1 MEEINFKP
9 SESLAMLK
17 SRRILWAALSFA
29 LLLGSCKEDE
39 DVKPSDTLIAKAGAD
54 QNVNAGSIVTLDG
67 SASTDS
73 GNKPFEFSWAFSK
86 RPTGSTA
93 NLTSA
98 TTAKPTFTA
107 DLPGEYEVELAISN
121 ANGQSKDKVLITAT
135 AIEPIIIDANIKAK
149 TTLADRIDNP
159 GIPDYI
165 VNANVSVNAE
175 LEIKPGVVIAFARDT
190 RLEIN
195 DNGGILNA
203 KGDSTKP
210 IRLIGKETT
219 KGFWA
224 GVTFRSSSS
233 ANTLEYVQV
242 LHAGSK
248 PLYGTTKAGMA
259 VLGSGRAEVN
269 IRHCLFEQNAG
280 YGLYLEHAVILG
292 AFEKNNF
299 KDNTEA
305 GILLGAE
312 NVKNLDTDSKFT
324 NGNGRN
330 VVEIYASSLAKN
342 AASEVIW
349 KGFKD
354 KTPYSILEN
363 VTSDANWKLLP
374 GVIIEIGRAGYINI
388 DGGYI
393 NAVGTETSK
402 IVIRGAENT
411 AAYWKG
417 ILCFS
422 TSDQNVFENAE
433 ISGGGNIPIVSGKKA
448 NIAVYGGQSRMTIR
462 KSVIS
467 NSGGYGIFV
476 NYQGTINADV
486 ETANTFKD
494 NAQAKLLKE

>member
-1 MEEINFKP
+1 
-9 SESLAMLK
+9 MLK
-17 SRRILWAALSFA
+17 TRRILWAALSFT

-39 DVKPSDTLIAKAGAD
+39 DVKPSNTLTAKAGAD
-54 QNVNAGSIVTLDG
+54 QNVNAGSVVNLDG

-73 GNKPFEFSWAFSK
+73 EAKPFEFSWAFSK
-86 RPTGSTA
+86 KPAGSTA
-93 NLTSA
+93 NLASA

-107 DLPGEYEVELAISN
+107 DLAGEYEVELTVSN
-121 ANGQSKDKVLITAT
+121 ANGQSKDKVLITVIL
-135 AIEPIIIDANIKAK
+135 IEPAVIDANIKAK
-149 TTLADRIDNP
+149 LTLNDRVDNP
-159 GIPDYI
+159 AVPDYI

-195 DNGGILNA
+195 DNGGILIA
-203 KGDSTKP
+203 KGEAEKP
-210 IRLIGKETT
+210 IRFIGKETT
-219 KGFWA
+219 KGFWS

-248 PLYGTTKAGMA
+248 PLYSTTKAGMA
-259 VLGSGRAEVN
+259 VLGSQAEVN
-269 IRHCLFEQNAG
+269 IKNCLFEANAG
-280 YGLYLEHAVILG
+280 YGLYIQQGVSLAS
-292 AFEKNNF
+292 FEKNNF

-324 NGNGRN
+324 DGNGRN
-330 VVEIYASSLAKN
+330 VVEIFASALPKN
-342 AASEVIW
+342 AANEVVW

-354 KTPYSILEN
+354 KTPYRILEN

-374 GVIIEIGRAGYINI
+374 GVTIEVGRAGFITI
-388 DGGYI
+388 DDGYF
-393 NAVGTETSK
+393 NAVGTETNK

-417 ILCFS
+417 MICFS
-422 TSDQNVFENAE
+422 TSDQNVIEHAE
-433 ISGGGNIPIVSGKKA
+433 VSGGGNIAIVSGKKA
-448 NIAVYGGQSRMTIR
+448 NIAVYGGQARMAIR

-476 NYQGTINADV
+476 NYQATINADV
-486 ETANTFKD
+486 ETVNTFKD

>member
-1 MEEINFKP
+1 
-9 SESLAMLK
+9 MLK
-17 SRRILWAALSFA
+17 SRNILWAALSFA

-39 DVKPSDTLIAKAGAD
+39 EVTPSNTLTAKAGAD
-54 QNVNAGSIVTLDG
+54 QNVHVGDIVALDASG
-67 SASTDS
+67 STDS
-73 GNKPFEFSWAFSK
+73 ENKPFDFRWDFIKKPAA
-86 RPTGSTA
+86 STA
-93 NLTSA
+93 NLSSVVA
-98 TTAKPTFTA
+98 AKPTFTA
-107 DLPGEYEVELAISN
+107 DQPGEYELELTITN
-121 ANGQSKDKVLITAT
+121 ANGQSKDKVVITAMV
-135 AIEPIIIDANIKAK
+135 IEPIILEANIKAK
-149 TTLADRIDNP
+149 TTLADRIANP
-159 GIPDYI
+159 AIPDYI

-195 DNGGILNA
+195 DNGGILIA
-203 KGDSTKP
+203 KGDSAKP

-248 PLYGTTKAGMA
+248 PLYSTTRAGMA
-259 VLGSGRAEVN
+259 VLGSNRAEVN
-269 IRHCLFEQNAG
+269 IKNCLFEQNAG
-280 YGLYLEHAVILG
+280 YGLYLDQAVILG
-292 AFEKNNF
+292 SFAKNNF

-305 GILLGAE
+305 GILMDAE
-312 NVKNLDTDSKFT
+312 NVKNLDIDSKFT

-330 VVEIYASSLAKN
+330 VVELYASSLPKN
-342 AASEVIW
+342 ATMEVVW

-354 KTPYSILEN
+354 KTPYRILEN

-374 GVIIEIGRAGYINI
+374 GVTIEVGRAGHITI
-388 DGGYI
+388 DDGYF
-393 NAVGTETSK
+393 NAMGTETNK
-402 IVIRGAENT
+402 IIIRGAENT

-417 ILCFS
+417 MICFS
-422 TSDQNVFENAE
+422 TSDQNIIENAE
-433 ISGGGNIPIVSGKKA
+433 ISGGGNIAIVSGKKA

-476 NYQGTINADV
+476 NYQATVNADI
-486 ETANTFKD
+486 ETVNTFKD

>member
-1 MEEINFKP
+1 
-9 SESLAMLK
+9 MLK
-17 SRRILWAALSFA
+17 TKRILWAALSFA

-39 DVKPSDTLIAKAGAD
+39 EVKPSDTLTAKAGAD
-54 QNVNAGSIVTLDG
+54 QNVNAGSVVKLDG
-67 SASTDS
+67 SASVDS
-73 GNKPFEFSWAFSK
+73 ENKPFEFSWTFSK
-86 RPTGSTA
+86 KPAGSAA
-93 NLTSA
+93 NLASA
-98 TTAKPTFTA
+98 NTAKPTFTA
-107 DLPGEYEVELAISN
+107 DVAGEYEVELTISN
-121 ANGQSKDKVLITAT
+121 ANGLSKDKVLITAT
-135 AIEPIIIDANIKAK
+135 VIDPIVIDANIRAK
-149 TTLADRIDNP
+149 LTLNDRIDNP
-159 GIPDYI
+159 AIPDYV

-195 DNGGILNA
+195 DNGGILIA
-203 KGDSTKP
+203 KGDSAKP
-210 IRLIGKETT
+210 IRFIGKETT

-224 GVTFRSSSS
+224 GVTFRSSNS

-248 PLYGTTKAGMA
+248 PLYATTKAGMA

-269 IRHCLFEQNAG
+269 IKHCLFEQNAG

-305 GILLGAE
+305 GILMGAE

-324 NGNGRN
+324 NGNGRD
-330 VVEIYASSLAKN
+330 VVEIFASSLPKN
-342 AASEVIW
+342 TTTEVVW

-354 KTPYSILEN
+354 KTPYRFLEN

-374 GVIIEIGRAGYINI
+374 GVTIEVARGGFITIDDGYF
-388 DGGYI
+388 
-393 NAVGTETSK
+393 NAVGTETNK
-402 IVIRGAENT
+402 IVIRGIENT

-417 ILCFS
+417 MICFS
-422 TSDQNVFENAE
+422 TSDKNILENAE
-433 ISGGGNIPIVSGKKA
+433 VSGGGNIAIVSGKKA
-448 NIAVYGGQSRMTIR
+448 NIAIYGGQSRMTIR
-462 KSVIS
+462 KSVIA

-476 NYQGTINADV
+476 NYQGTVNGDV
-486 ETANTFKD
+486 ETVNTFKD

>member
-1 MEEINFKP
+1 
-9 SESLAMLK
+9 MLK
-17 SRRILWAALSFA
+17 ARRILWATLSFA

-39 DVKPSDTLIAKAGAD
+39 EVKPSDTLTAKAGAD
-54 QNVNAGSIVTLDG
+54 QNVNAGSVVTLDG

-73 GNKPFEFSWAFSK
+73 ENKPFDFSWAFTK
-86 RPTGSTA
+86 KPAGSAA
-93 NLTSA
+93 NLASA

-107 DLPGEYEVELAISN
+107 DVAGDYEVELTISN
-121 ANGQSKDKVLITAT
+121 ANGQSKDKVVITA
-135 AIEPIIIDANIKAK
+135 AVIEPIVIDAQIRAK
-149 TTLADRIDNP
+149 LTLNDRIDNP
-159 GIPDYI
+159 AIPDYI

-195 DNGGILNA
+195 DGGGVLLA
-203 KGDSTKP
+203 KGDSAKP
-210 IRLIGKETT
+210 IRFIGKETT
-219 KGFWA
+219 KGFWS

-248 PLYGTTKAGMA
+248 PLFSTTKAGMA
-259 VLGSGRAEVN
+259 VLGSQAEVN
-269 IRHCLFEQNAG
+269 IKHCLFEANAG
-280 YGLYLEHAVILG
+280 YGLYIQDGVALAS
-292 AFEKNNF
+292 FEKNNF

-305 GILLGAE
+305 GLLLSAE
-312 NVKNLDTDSKFT
+312 NVQNLDTDSKFT

-330 VVEIYASSLAKN
+330 VVEITASSLPKN
-342 AASEVIW
+342 ATTEVIW

-354 KTPYSILEN
+354 KTPYRILEH

-374 GVIIEIGRAGYINI
+374 GVTIEVNRAGAITI
-388 DGGYI
+388 DDGYF
-393 NAVGTETSK
+393 NAVGTETNK
-402 IVIRGAENT
+402 IIIRGAENA

-417 ILCFS
+417 LLSFS
-422 TSDQNVFENAE
+422 TSDQNIIENAE
-433 ISGGGNIPIVSGKKA
+433 VSGGGNIAIVSGKKA
-448 NIAVYGGQSRMTIR
+448 NIAIYGGQSRMAIR

-476 NYQGTINADV
+476 NYQATVNDDV
-486 ETANTFKD
+486 ETVNTFKD

>member
-1 MEEINFKP
+1 
-9 SESLAMLK
+9 MLK
-17 SRRILWAALSFA
+17 TRRILWAALSFA

-39 DVKPSDTLIAKAGAD
+39 DPTPSNTLTAKAGAD
-54 QNVNAGSIVTLDG
+54 QNVNAGSVVNLDG
-67 SASTDS
+67 SASSDS
-73 GNKPFEFSWAFSK
+73 ENKPFEFSWAFSK
-86 RPTGSTA
+86 KPTGSTA
-93 NLTSA
+93 SLGSA

-107 DLPGEYEVELAISN
+107 DLPGEYEVELTISN

-135 AIEPIIIDANIKAK
+135 VIEPIVIDANIRAK
-149 TTLADRIDNP
+149 LTLSDRINNP
-159 GIPDYI
+159 NVPDYV
-165 VNANVSVNAE
+165 VNANVTVNAE

-195 DNGGILNA
+195 DGGGVLLA
-203 KGDSTKP
+203 KGDSANP
-210 IRLIGKETT
+210 IRFIGKETT
-219 KGFWA
+219 KGFWS

-248 PLYGTTKAGMA
+248 PLYSTTKAGMA
-259 VLGSGRAEVN
+259 VLGSQAEVN
-269 IRHCLFEQNAG
+269 IKHCLFEANAG
-280 YGLYLEHAVILG
+280 YGLYIQQG
-292 AFEKNNF
+292 ANLASFEKNNF

-305 GILLGAE
+305 GLLIGAE

-330 VVEIYASSLAKN
+330 VVEIFASALPKN
-342 AASEVIW
+342 AASEVVW

-354 KTPYSILEN
+354 KSPYRLLESL
-363 VTSDANWKLLP
+363 TSDANWKLLP
-374 GVIIEIGRAGYINI
+374 GVIIEVGRAGSITI
-388 DGGYI
+388 DDGYF
-393 NAVGTETSK
+393 NAVGTETNK
-402 IVIRGAENT
+402 IIIRGAENT

-417 ILCFS
+417 MICFS
-422 TSDQNVFENAE
+422 TSDQNVIENAE
-433 ISGGGNIPIVSGKKA
+433 VSGGGNIAIVSGKKA

-476 NYQGTINADV
+476 NYQGTINGDV
-486 ETANTFKD
+486 ETVNTFKD

>member
-1 MEEINFKP
+1 MEEINFKS

-39 DVKPSDTLIAKAGAD
+39 DVKPSDTLTAKAGAD
-54 QNVNAGSIVTLDG
+54 QTVNAGSIVTLDG
-67 SASTDS
+67 SGSTDS
-73 GNKPFEFSWAFSK
+73 GNKPFDFSWAISK
-86 RPTGSTA
+86 KPTGSTA
-93 NLTSA
+93 NLSSTSA
-98 TTAKPTFTA
+98 AKPTFTA
-107 DLPGEYEVELAISN
+107 DLPGDYEVELTISN

-135 AIEPIIIDANIKAK
+135 VIEPIVIDVNIKAK

-159 GIPDYI
+159 AIPDYI
-165 VNANVSVNAE
+165 VNASVAVNAE

-195 DNGGILNA
+195 DNGGIIIA
-203 KGDSTKP
+203 KGDSAKP
-210 IRLIGKETT
+210 IRFIGKETT

-248 PLYGTTKAGMA
+248 PLYATTKAGMA
-259 VLGSGRAEVN
+259 VLGGNRAEVN
-269 IRHCLFEQNAG
+269 IKNCLFEQNAG
-280 YGLYLEHAVILG
+280 YGLYLEHAVVLG
-292 AFEKNNF
+292 SFEKNNF

-305 GILLGAE
+305 GILMGAE
-312 NVKNLDTDSKFT
+312 NVKKLDTDSKFT

-330 VVEIYASSLAKN
+330 VVEIFASSLPKN
-342 AASEVIW
+342 ATAEVVW

-354 KTPYSILEN
+354 KTPYRILEN

-374 GVIIEIGRAGYINI
+374 GVIIEVARAGYISVD
-388 DGGYI
+388 DGYF
-393 NAVGTETSK
+393 NAVGTETNK
-402 IVIRGAENT
+402 IIIRGAENS

-417 ILCFS
+417 MICYS
-422 TSDQNVFENAE
+422 TSDQNIIENAE
-433 ISGGGNIPIVSGKKA
+433 VSGGGNIAIVSGKKA
-448 NIAVYGGQSRMTIR
+448 NIAVYGGQSKMTIR

-467 NSGGYGIFV
+467 ASGGYGIFV
-476 NYQGTINADV
+476 NYQATINADV
-486 ETANTFKD
+486 ETVNTFKD

>member
-1 MEEINFKP
+1 
-9 SESLAMLK
+9 MLK
-17 SRRILWAALSFA
+17 ARRILWVTLSFA

-39 DVKPSDTLIAKAGAD
+39 DVKPSDTLTAKAGAD
-54 QNVNAGSIVTLDG
+54 QNVNAGSVVTLDG

-73 GNKPFEFSWAFSK
+73 ENKPFDFSWAFTK
-86 RPTGSTA
+86 KPAGSAA
-93 NLTSA
+93 NLASA

-107 DLPGEYEVELAISN
+107 DVAGDYEVELTISN
-121 ANGQSKDKVLITAT
+121 ANGQSKDKVVITA
-135 AIEPIIIDANIKAK
+135 AVIEPIVIDAQIRAK
-149 TTLADRIDNP
+149 LTLNDRIDNP
-159 GIPDYI
+159 AIPDYI

-195 DNGGILNA
+195 DGGGVLLA
-203 KGDSTKP
+203 KGDSAKP
-210 IRLIGKETT
+210 IRFIGKETT
-219 KGFWA
+219 KGFWS

-248 PLYGTTKAGMA
+248 PLFSTTKAGMA
-259 VLGSGRAEVN
+259 VLGSQAEVN
-269 IRHCLFEQNAG
+269 IKHCLFEANAG
-280 YGLYLEHAVILG
+280 YGLYIQDGVALAS
-292 AFEKNNF
+292 FEKNNF

-305 GILLGAE
+305 GLLLSAE
-312 NVKNLDTDSKFT
+312 NVQNLDTDSKFT

-330 VVEIYASSLAKN
+330 VVEITASSLPKN
-342 AASEVIW
+342 ATAEVIW

-354 KTPYSILEN
+354 KTPYRILEH

-374 GVIIEIGRAGYINI
+374 GVTIEVNRAGAITI
-388 DGGYI
+388 DDGYF
-393 NAVGTETSK
+393 NAVGTETNK
-402 IVIRGAENT
+402 IIIRGAENA

-417 ILCFS
+417 LLSFS
-422 TSDQNVFENAE
+422 TSDQNIIENAE
-433 ISGGGNIPIVSGKKA
+433 VSGGGNIAIVSGKKA
-448 NIAVYGGQSRMTIR
+448 NIAIYGGQSRMTIR

-476 NYQGTINADV
+476 NYQATVNDDV
-486 ETANTFKD
+486 ETVNTFKD

>member
-1 MEEINFKP
+1 
-9 SESLAMLK
+9 MLNA
-17 SRRILWAALSFA
+17 RRILWATLSFA

-39 DVKPSDTLIAKAGAD
+39 DVKPSNTLTAKAGAD
-54 QNVNAGSIVTLDG
+54 QNVNAGSVVKLDG

-73 GNKPFEFSWAFSK
+73 ENKPFEFSWAFSK
-86 RPTGSTA
+86 KPAGSTA
-93 NLTSA
+93 NLASA
-98 TTAKPTFTA
+98 ATAKPTFTA
-107 DLPGEYEVELAISN
+107 DVPGEYEVELTISN
-121 ANGQSKDKVLITAT
+121 ANGQSKDKVLITA
-135 AIEPIIIDANIKAK
+135 AVIDPIVIDANIRAK
-149 TTLADRIDNP
+149 LTLNDRIDNP
-159 GIPDYI
+159 AIPDYI

-195 DNGGILNA
+195 DNGGILIA
-203 KGDSTKP
+203 KGDSAKP
-210 IRLIGKETT
+210 IRFIGKETT
-219 KGFWA
+219 KGFWS

-248 PLYGTTKAGMA
+248 PLYSTTKAGMA
-259 VLGSGRAEVN
+259 VLGSQAEVN
-269 IRHCLFEQNAG
+269 IRHCLFEVNAG
-280 YGLYLEHAVILG
+280 YGLYIQQGASLA

-305 GILLGAE
+305 GLLLSAE
-312 NVKNLDTDSKFT
+312 NVKNLDIDSKFT

-330 VVEIYASSLAKN
+330 VVEIFASSLPKN
-342 AASEVIW
+342 AAAEVIW

-354 KTPYSILEN
+354 KTPYRILEHL
-363 VTSDANWKLLP
+363 TSDANWKLLP
-374 GVIIEIGRAGYINI
+374 GVTIEVGRAGFITI
-388 DGGYI
+388 DDGYF
-393 NAVGTETSK
+393 NAVGTETNK

-417 ILCFS
+417 MLCFS
-422 TSDQNVFENAE
+422 TSDQNVIENAE
-433 ISGGGNIPIVSGKKA
+433 VSGGGNIAIVSGKKA
-448 NIAVYGGQSRMTIR
+448 NIAIYGGQSRMAIR

-476 NYQGTINADV
+476 NYQGTVNADV
-486 ETANTFKD
+486 ETVNTFKD

>member
-1 MEEINFKP
+1 
-9 SESLAMLK
+9 MLNA
-17 SRRILWAALSFA
+17 RRILWATLSFA

-39 DVKPSDTLIAKAGAD
+39 DVKPSNTLTAKAGAD
-54 QNVNAGSIVTLDG
+54 QNVNAGSVVKLDG

-73 GNKPFEFSWAFSK
+73 ENKPFEFSWAFSK
-86 RPTGSTA
+86 KPAGSAA
-93 NLTSA
+93 NLASA
-98 TTAKPTFTA
+98 NTAKPTFTA
-107 DLPGEYEVELAISN
+107 DVAGEYEVELTVSN
-121 ANGQSKDKVLITAT
+121 ANGQSKDKVLITAAVID
-135 AIEPIIIDANIKAK
+135 AIVIDANIRAK
-149 TTLADRIDNP
+149 LTLDDRIDNP
-159 GIPDYI
+159 AIPDYI

-195 DNGGILNA
+195 DNGGILIA
-203 KGDSTKP
+203 KGDSAKP
-210 IRLIGKETT
+210 IRFIGKETT
-219 KGFWA
+219 KGFWS

-248 PLYGTTKAGMA
+248 PLYSTTKAGMA
-259 VLGSGRAEVN
+259 VLGSNRAEVN
-269 IRHCLFEQNAG
+269 IKHCLFEQNAG
-280 YGLYLEHAVILG
+280 YGLYLDQAVILG
-292 AFEKNNF
+292 SFEKNNF

-305 GILLGAE
+305 GILMGAE

-330 VVEIYASSLAKN
+330 VVELYASSLPKN
-342 AASEVIW
+342 AAAEVIW

-354 KTPYSILEN
+354 KTPYRILEN

-374 GVIIEIGRAGYINI
+374 GVTIEVGRAGFITI
-388 DGGYI
+388 DDGYF
-393 NAVGTETSK
+393 NAVGTETNK
-402 IVIRGAENT
+402 IVIRGAENA

-417 ILCFS
+417 MLCFS
-422 TSDQNVFENAE
+422 TSDQNVIENAE
-433 ISGGGNIPIVSGKKA
+433 VSGGGNIAIVSGKKA
-448 NIAVYGGQSRMTIR
+448 NIAIYGGQSRMTIR

-476 NYQGTINADV
+476 NYQGTVNADV
-486 ETANTFKD
+486 ETVNTFKD

>member
-1 MEEINFKP
+1 
-9 SESLAMLK
+9 MLK
-17 SRRILWAALSFA
+17 ARRILWATLSFA

-39 DVKPSDTLIAKAGAD
+39 DVTPSDTLTAKAGAD
-54 QNVNAGSIVTLDG
+54 QNVNAGSVVTLDG

-73 GNKPFEFSWAFSK
+73 ENKPFDFSWAFTK
-86 RPTGSTA
+86 KPAGSAA
-93 NLTSA
+93 NLASA

-107 DLPGEYEVELAISN
+107 DVAGDYEVELTISN
-121 ANGQSKDKVLITAT
+121 ANGQSKDKVVITA
-135 AIEPIIIDANIKAK
+135 AVIEPIVIDAQIRAK
-149 TTLADRIDNP
+149 LTLNDRIDNP
-159 GIPDYI
+159 AIPDYI

-195 DNGGILNA
+195 DGGGVLLA
-203 KGDSTKP
+203 KGDSAKP
-210 IRLIGKETT
+210 IRFIGKETT
-219 KGFWA
+219 KGFWS

-248 PLYGTTKAGMA
+248 PLFSTTKAGMA
-259 VLGSGRAEVN
+259 VLGSQAEVN
-269 IRHCLFEQNAG
+269 IKHCLFEANAG
-280 YGLYLEHAVILG
+280 YGLYIQDGVALAS
-292 AFEKNNF
+292 FEKNNF

-305 GILLGAE
+305 GLLLSAE
-312 NVKNLDTDSKFT
+312 NVQNLDTDSKFT

-330 VVEIYASSLAKN
+330 VVEITASSLPKN
-342 AASEVIW
+342 ATAEVIW

-354 KTPYSILEN
+354 KTPYRILEH

-374 GVIIEIGRAGYINI
+374 GVTIEVNRAGAITI
-388 DGGYI
+388 DDGYF
-393 NAVGTETSK
+393 NAVGTETNK
-402 IVIRGAENT
+402 IIIRGAENA

-417 ILCFS
+417 LLSFS
-422 TSDQNVFENAE
+422 TSDQNIIENAE
-433 ISGGGNIPIVSGKKA
+433 VSGGGNIAIVSGKKA
-448 NIAVYGGQSRMTIR
+448 NIAIYGGQSRMTIR

-476 NYQGTINADV
+476 NYQATVNDDV
-486 ETANTFKD
+486 ETVNTFKD

>member
-1 MEEINFKP
+1 
-9 SESLAMLK
+9 MLK
-17 SRRILWAALSFA
+17 TRRILWATLSFA

-39 DVKPSDTLIAKAGAD
+39 DPTPSNTLTAKAGAD
-54 QNVNAGSIVTLDG
+54 QNVNAGSVVNLDG
-67 SASTDS
+67 SASTD
-73 GNKPFEFSWAFSK
+73 GENKPFEFSWAFAK
-86 RPTGSTA
+86 KPAGSTA
-93 NLTSA
+93 TLASA

-107 DLPGEYEVELAISN
+107 DLPGEYEVELTISN

-135 AIEPIIIDANIKAK
+135 VIEPIVIDANIRAK
-149 TTLADRIDNP
+149 LTLTDRINNP
-159 GIPDYI
+159 NVPDYV

-175 LEIKPGVVIAFARDT
+175 LEIRPGVVIAFARDT

-195 DNGGILNA
+195 DGAGVLLA
-203 KGDSTKP
+203 KGDSTNP

-219 KGFWA
+219 KGFWS

-248 PLYGTTKAGMA
+248 PLYSTTKAGMA
-259 VLGSGRAEVN
+259 VLGSQAEVN
-269 IRHCLFEQNAG
+269 IKHCLFEANAG
-280 YGLYLEHAVILG
+280 YGLYIQQG
-292 AFEKNNF
+292 ANLASFEKNNF

-305 GILLGAE
+305 GLLIGAE
-312 NVKNLDTDSKFT
+312 NVKSLDTDSKFT

-330 VVEIYASSLAKN
+330 VVEIFASSLPKN
-342 AASEVIW
+342 ATAEVVW

-354 KTPYSILEN
+354 KTPYRILEN

-374 GVIIEIGRAGYINI
+374 GVIIEMGRAAFLTIDDGYF
-388 DGGYI
+388 
-393 NAVGTETSK
+393 NAIGTETNK
-402 IVIRGAENT
+402 IIIRGAENT

-417 ILCFS
+417 MICFS
-422 TSDQNVFENAE
+422 TSDQNIIENAE
-433 ISGGGNIPIVSGKKA
+433 VSGGGNIAIVSGKKA
-448 NIAVYGGQSRMTIR
+448 NIAIYGGQSRMTIR

-476 NYQGTINADV
+476 NYQATVNADV
-486 ETANTFKD
+486 ETVNTFKD

>member
-1 MEEINFKP
+1 
-9 SESLAMLK
+9 MLK
-17 SRRILWAALSFA
+17 ARRILWAALSFA

-39 DVKPSDTLIAKAGAD
+39 DVKPSDTLTAKAGAD
-54 QNVNAGSIVTLDG
+54 QNVNAGSVVKLDG

-73 GNKPFEFSWAFSK
+73 ENKPFDFSWAFTK
-86 RPTGSTA
+86 KPAGSAA
-93 NLTSA
+93 NLASA

-107 DLPGEYEVELAISN
+107 DLPGEYEVELTISN

-135 AIEPIIIDANIKAK
+135 VIEPVVIDANIRAK
-149 TTLADRIDNP
+149 LTLNDRIDNP
-159 GIPDYI
+159 AIPDYI

-195 DNGGILNA
+195 DNGGILLA
-203 KGDSTKP
+203 KGDSAKP
-210 IRLIGKETT
+210 IRFIGKEAT
-219 KGFWA
+219 KGFWS

-242 LHAGSK
+242 LNAGSK
-248 PLYGTTKAGMA
+248 PLYATTKAGMA
-259 VLGSGRAEVN
+259 VLGSQAEVN
-269 IRHCLFEQNAG
+269 IRHCLFEANAG
-280 YGLYLEHAVILG
+280 YGLYIQQGVNLAS
-292 AFEKNNF
+292 FEKNNF

-305 GILLGAE
+305 GLLIGAE

-324 NGNGRN
+324 NGNSRD
-330 VVEIYASSLAKN
+330 VVEIFASSLPKN
-342 AASEVIW
+342 ATAEVVW

-354 KTPYSILEN
+354 KTPYRILEN

-374 GVIIEIGRAGYINI
+374 GVIIEVGRAGYINVD
-388 DGGYI
+388 DGYF
-393 NAVGTETSK
+393 NAVGTENNK
-402 IVIRGAENT
+402 IVIRGAENA

-417 ILCFS
+417 LLCFS
-422 TSDQNVFENAE
+422 TSDQNIIENAE
-433 ISGGGNIPIVSGKKA
+433 VSGGGNIAIVSGKKA
-448 NIAVYGGQSRMTIR
+448 NIAVYGGQSRMTVR

-486 ETANTFKD
+486 ETVNTFKD
-494 NAQAKLLKE
+494 NAQGKLLKE

>member
-1 MEEINFKP
+1 M
-9 SESLAMLK
+9 
-17 SRRILWAALSFA
+17 SFT

-39 DVKPSDTLIAKAGAD
+39 DVKPAPDPDPVDTTP
-54 QNVNAGSIVTLDG
+54 IV
-67 SASTDS
+67 
-73 GNKPFEFSWAFSK
+73 
-86 RPTGSTA
+86 
-93 NLTSA
+93 
-98 TTAKPTFTA
+98 
-107 DLPGEYEVELAISN
+107 
-121 ANGQSKDKVLITAT
+121 
-135 AIEPIIIDANIKAK
+135 IDANIRAK
-149 TTLADRIDNP
+149 LTLNDRFDNP
-159 GIPDYI
+159 AIPDYI
-165 VNANVSVNAE
+165 VNANVTVNAE

-195 DNGGILNA
+195 DNGGILLA
-203 KGDSTKP
+203 KGTAEKP
-210 IRLIGKETT
+210 IRFIGKETT
-219 KGFWA
+219 KGFWS

-248 PLYGTTKAGMA
+248 PLYSTTKAGMA
-259 VLGSGRAEVN
+259 VLGSQAEVN
-269 IRHCLFEQNAG
+269 IKNCLFEANAG
-280 YGLYLEHAVILG
+280 YGLYIQQGVKLAS
-292 AFEKNNF
+292 FEKNNF

-312 NVKNLDTDSKFT
+312 NVKTLDTDSKFT
-324 NGNGRN
+324 DGNGRN
-330 VVEIYASSLAKN
+330 VVEIFASSLPKN
-342 AASEVIW
+342 ATSDVVW

-354 KTPYSILEN
+354 KTPYRLLEGL
-363 VTSDANWKLLP
+363 TSDANWKLLP
-374 GVIIEIGRAGYINI
+374 GVIIEVGRAGSITI
-388 DGGYI
+388 DDGYF

-417 ILCFS
+417 MICFS
-422 TSDQNVFENAE
+422 TSDQNVIENAE
-433 ISGGGNIPIVSGKKA
+433 ISGGGNIAIVSGKKA

-476 NYQGTINADV
+476 NYQATINADV